1 MKNRTCFVI
10 MPIGDLEFG
19 ELQISQRELREKY
32 DNLITEALL
41 RADSTLDIKRADDVA
56 KPGCITNDIVA
67 RIMFSDVVIA
77 DVTYPNPNV
86 YYELGL
92 RHACKPG
99 TIIIRDESGPRTP
112 FDIAHLRH
120 IPYSDTSTGLKKL
133 AEDLRNQLNY
143 IYDNPAEPDNLL
155 LDQAKLTSYR
165 FMQYGEVEDPDQS
178 KMELLE
184 TMLHSPELMEIA
196 LRKSHGQSIDQS
208 EVMRAMLANPDS
220 ASRLFQ
226 ILAKSGA
233 ISLDDIQLGKKT
245 KDKRQSGDGGNKK

>member
-1 MKNRTCFVI
+1 MKSRTCFVI
-10 MPIGDLEFG
+10 MPIGDQEFG
-19 ELQISQRELREKY
+19 EISVSQRELREKY

-41 RADSTLDIKRADDVA
+41 RADSMLDIKRSDDIA
-56 KPGCITNDIVA
+56 KPGCITNDIIA
-67 RIMFSDVVIA
+67 RIMYSDVVIA

-99 TIIIRDESGPRTP
+99 TIIIRDDSGPKTP

-133 AEDLRNQLNY
+133 AEDLRKQLEF
-143 IYDNPAEPDNLL
+143 IYSHPSEPDNLL

-165 FMQYGEVEDPDQS
+165 FMQYGRQEDSDQS
-178 KMELLE
+178 KIELLE
-184 TMLHSPELMEIA
+184 AMFHSPELMEIA
-196 LRKSHGQSIDQS
+196 LKKSQGQAIDQA
-208 EVMRAMLANPDS
+208 EVMGALLANPDS

-233 ISLDDIQLGKKT
+233 ISLDDIQLGKKN
-245 KDKRQSGDGGNKK
+245 G